1 MLLSA
6 TRCKSPSS
14 NRATALNSASHGLAA
29 CATMASNTGPISVGE
44 RDITLRISL
53 VALWPAHASSRSSRS
68 AAMVCRRSICVSSGI
83 ALACLHR
90 HTRRYPSA
98 LCPAS
103 RSARSSWGPGASFGQ
118 SARPVRRAAPG
129 TEYHRPISRM
139 GADPLA
145 AITALGPSIY
155 HVRAKDTR
163 LEPGPLARNGRIEIR
178 PAGEVAQR
186 ACLGLHEHRE
196 CSRNLGSA
204 RRSDGGRIAAPFR
217 CKTSGP
223 SARARLPRATWCSR
237 ASIFGWPSP
246 SSTRAPACR
255 GRSAPPPDSGKSS
268 PTPISSNFPNSH
280 RRRFNSLIGR
290 FYFPVRSN

>member
-98 LCPAS
+98 LCAAS
-103 RSARSSWGPGASFGQ
+103 RSVRSSWGRGASFGQ

-145 AITALGPSIY
+145 AITALGPSIN
-155 HVRAKDTR
+155 HVHAKDTR

-196 CSRNLGSA
+196 CSRILVLRA
-204 RRSDGGRIAAPFR
+204 DRMAAELLRRRR
-217 CKTSGP
+217 KTSGP
-223 SARARLPRATWCSR
+223 SARSRLPGRPGARERRFSGGPRRALR
-237 ASIFGWPSP
+237 AH
-246 SSTRAPACR
+246 RPAEAAR
-255 GRSAPPPDSGKSS
+255 HRLPIAANRLRPQFP
-268 PTPISSNFPNSH
+268 PISPIPTAVD
-280 RRRFNSLIGR
+280 LI
-290 FYFPVRSN
+290 P

>member
-1 MLLSA
+1 
-6 TRCKSPSS
+6 
-14 NRATALNSASHGLAA
+14 
-29 CATMASNTGPISVGE
+29 MASNTGPISVGE

-98 LCPAS
+98 LCAAS
-103 RSARSSWGPGASFGQ
+103 RSVRSSWGRGASFGQ

-145 AITALGPSIY
+145 AITALGPSIN
-155 HVRAKDTR
+155 HVHAKDTR

-196 CSRNLGSA
+196 CSRILVLRADRMAAELLRRFVA
-204 RRSDGGRIAAPFR
+204 RRVARAPERDYRGRPGARERRFSGGPRRALRAHRPAEAARHRLPIAAN
-217 CKTSGP
+217 
-223 SARARLPRATWCSR
+223 RLRPQ
-237 ASIFGWPSP
+237 FP
-246 SSTRAPACR
+246 
-255 GRSAPPPDSGKSS
+255 
-268 PTPISSNFPNSH
+268 PISPIPTAVD
-280 RRRFNSLIGR
+280 LI
-290 FYFPVRSN
+290 P

>member
-1 MLLSA
+1 
-6 TRCKSPSS
+6 
-14 NRATALNSASHGLAA
+14 
-29 CATMASNTGPISVGE
+29 MASNTGPISVGE

-118 SARPVRRAAPG
+118 SARPVRRAEPG

-186 ACLGLHEHRE
+186 ACLGLYEHRE

-204 RRSDGGRIAAPFR
+204 RRSDGGRIAAPSSQDEWPER
-217 CKTSGP
+217 PIAITG
-223 SARARLPRATWCSR
+223 ATWCSR